1 MKYKL
6 DNICK
11 IGSSKRIYL
20 SEYKKSGIPFY
31 RGKEIIEKSNNQQTS
46 SELYISKERYLEIK
60 DKFEV
65 PHKGDILLSAVGTLG
80 KSWFVDE
87 EEFYF
92 KDGNLIWLSNFNN
105 KIVNNKYL
113 FYKLNSKWF
122 KNLIESISIGSTQK
136 AITIDSLKKT
146 DILLPDLDKQN
157 KIVKILNIMNDK
169 IKNNIETNN
178 NLLLIA

>member
-1 MKYKL
+1 M
-6 DNICK
+6 
-11 IGSSKRIYL
+11 
-20 SEYKKSGIPFY
+20 
-31 RGKEIIEKSNNQQTS
+31 
-46 SELYISKERYLEIK
+46 
-60 DKFEV
+60 
-65 PHKGDILLSAVGTLG
+65 LSAVGTLG

-136 AITIDSLKKT
+136 AIR
-146 DILLPDLDKQN
+146 
-157 KIVKILNIMNDK
+157 
-169 IKNNIETNN
+169 
-178 NLLLIA
+178 